1 MLRLRA
7 GIVQSEEQVE
17 SDVEGRE
24 NRRERRAQATCEMP
38 AETSDLQSPHRS
50 STSHWLLE
58 MKNIKKRWGPTLLL
72 LLAAFLTACS
82 RRSYYP
88 YSEKDRHGAKAECH
102 TLKFPISGCE

>member
-7 GIVQSEEQVE
+7 GIVKSEEQVE

-50 STSHWLLE
+50 STSHWLLQ
-58 MKNIKKRWGPTLLL
+58 MKKIKNDGVQHYCCCWLHFLPHAAGVAIILTLRKID
-72 LLAAFLTACS
+72 TGQ
-82 RRSYYP
+82 RRGVTP
-88 YSEKDRHGAKAECH
+88 
-102 TLKFPISGCE
+102 